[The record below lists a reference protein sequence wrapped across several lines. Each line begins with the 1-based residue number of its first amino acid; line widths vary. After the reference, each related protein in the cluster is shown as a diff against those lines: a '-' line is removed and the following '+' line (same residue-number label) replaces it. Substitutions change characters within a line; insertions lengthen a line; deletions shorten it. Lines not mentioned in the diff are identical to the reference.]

1 MLVNLAYKGLT
12 MHKGHAIHAFL
23 RWNVWPIPKKDDINH
38 LFCKV
43 EFANLINK
51 CYLCMVL
58 IA

>member
-1 MLVNLAYKGLT
+1 MLGKLAYKCLT
-12 MHKGHAIHAFL
+12 MHKGHAIHVFL

-43 EFANLINK
+43 EFAILIK
-51 CYLCMVL
+51 ICYLCMVL